1 MAQVPTFKEIAGKLA
16 ESTVDKFASISCRL
30 AKASLLLTECR
41 PDVNNAIIVVTAID
55 VDIDSYTVGVI
66 EHDKLAAMYDNNHIV
81 FAYASNYAFEI
92 YERFEKNIAAQSVVV
107 INGHYHTACMQIIQ
121 ELAKCIQDYEK
132 KEHIAKLAEVYDEI
146 MKLTLDAAAIAK
158 IPMGPLAN

>member
-1 MAQVPTFKEIAGKLA
+1 MAQIPTFKEIAGKLA

-30 AKASLLLTECR
+30 ARASLLLTECR

-55 VDIDSYTVGVI
+55 VDIDSYAVDVI
-66 EHDKLAAMYDNNHIV
+66 EHDKLASMYDNNHIV

-92 YERFEKNIAAQSVVV
+92 YERFEKNMAAQSVV
-107 INGHYHTACMQIIQ
+107 INDHYHIACMQIIQ
-121 ELAKCIQDYEK
+121 ELTKCIQDYEK

-158 IPMGPLAN
+158 IPMGPLAS